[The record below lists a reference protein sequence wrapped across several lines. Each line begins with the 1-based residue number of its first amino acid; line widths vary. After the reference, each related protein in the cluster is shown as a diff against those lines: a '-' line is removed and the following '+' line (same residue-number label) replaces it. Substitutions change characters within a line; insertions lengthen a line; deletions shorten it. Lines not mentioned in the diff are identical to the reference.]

1 MMNRNDL
8 RRADINLLVVF
19 ETMMHEQN
27 VTRVS
32 EKLFLGQPTISSA
45 LARLRL
51 MFDDPLFIRSGR
63 LMEPTSRA
71 QEIFSNL
78 SPALDGIAAAL
89 SHCQAFEPATSEAT
103 FHIGLCD
110 DVEYALLPEL
120 LRRLRAEAP
129 GTTLVV
135 RRTDQWQLSQLM
147 ASGEISLGI
156 SPTLELPANA
166 RRKLLRPIRPM
177 LLRADSQ
184 PGELTLDEFCRRP
197 HAIVSSMGN
206 VIDDSDRALCLMGR
220 QRRVVLTVPQF
231 SALPVLL
238 AQERHDSHCAGLRCP
253 GDGGDDRHEG
263 ASGSICLP
271 QHELSMVWRG
281 ASHNDPG
288 ERWLRSRCSAFLAE
302 QSRPAG
308 ELEES
313 GLTGPYRK
321 GFALSGKTGCDTPGG
336 NREMALEGV
345 THSFL
350 VTEAAGSGDLV
361 DVALGVFQHSTRGF
375 KAEHLDGFGRGSSGL
390 AFVDPGKIAWAHPCP
405 GGPVVRR

>member
-19 ETMMHEQN
+19 ETLMHERN
-27 VTRVS
+27 VSRVG

-89 SHCQAFEPATSEAT
+89 SRCQAFDPGTSEAT
-103 FHIGLCD
+103 FHVGLSD
-110 DVEYALLPEL
+110 DVEYALLPDL
-120 LRRLRAEAP
+120 LRRLRVEAP

-135 RRTDQWQLSQLM
+135 RRADQWQMSQLLI
-147 ASGEISLGI
+147 SGEITLGI
-156 SPTLELPANA
+156 SHTLELPANA
-166 RRKLLRPIRPM
+166 RRKDLRRIRPM

-184 PGELTLDEFCRRP
+184 PGELSLDEFCQRP
-197 HAIVSSMGN
+197 HAVVSSMGS
-206 VIDDSDRALCLMGR
+206 VIDDSDRALNLIGR

-238 AQERHDSHCAGLRCP
+238 AHSDMIAIVPDYVAQAMATAAGLRAEP
-253 GDGGDDRHEG
+253 APIR
-263 ASGSICLP
+263 LP
-271 QHELSMVWRG
+271 EHALSMVWGG

-288 ERWLRSRCSAFLAE
+288 ECWLRSRCSAF
-302 QSRPAG
+302 
-308 ELEES
+308 
-313 GLTGPYRK
+313 
-321 GFALSGKTGCDTPGG
+321 
-336 NREMALEGV
+336 V
-345 THSFL
+345 
-350 VTEAAGSGDLV
+350 
-361 DVALGVFQHSTRGF
+361 
-375 KAEHLDGFGRGSSGL
+375 AEHAEHHASRKV
-390 AFVDPGKIAWAHPCP
+390 A
-405 GGPVVRR
+405 

>member
-71 QEIFSNL
+71 QAIFSNL

-120 LRRLRAEAP
+120 LRRLRVEAP

-135 RRTDQWQLSQLM
+135 RRADQWQVSQLL

-206 VIDDSDRALCLMGR
+206 VIDDSDRALCLLGR

-238 AQERHDSHCAGLRCP
+238 AQSEMIAIVPDYVAQAMAVTTGMRAQAAP
-253 GDGGDDRHEG
+253 
-263 ASGSICLP
+263 ICLP
-271 QHELSMVWRG
+271 QYELSMVWRG

-288 ERWLRSRCSAFLAE
+288 ERWLRSRCSALLAE
-302 QSRPAG
+302 QADPREHSR
-308 ELEES
+308 
-313 GLTGPYRK
+313 R
-321 GFALSGKTGCDTPGG
+321 
-336 NREMALEGV
+336 
-345 THSFL
+345 
-350 VTEAAGSGDLV
+350 
-361 DVALGVFQHSTRGF
+361 VA
-375 KAEHLDGFGRGSSGL
+375 
-390 AFVDPGKIAWAHPCP
+390 
-405 GGPVVRR
+405 

>member
-19 ETMMHEQN
+19 ETMMHERN

-71 QEIFSNL
+71 REIFSNL
-78 SPALDGIAAAL
+78 SPALDSIAAAL
-89 SHCQAFEPATSEAT
+89 SRCQAFEPATSEAT

-120 LRRLRAEAP
+120 LRRLRVEAP

-135 RRTDQWQLSQLM
+135 RRADQWQVSQLLT
-147 ASGEISLGI
+147 SGEISLGI

-166 RRKLLRPIRPM
+166 RRKTLRPIRPM

-197 HAIVSSMGN
+197 HAVVSSMGN

-238 AQERHDSHCAGLRCP
+238 VGSDMIAIVPDYVALAMAVVAGMRAQAAP
-253 GDGGDDRHEG
+253 
-263 ASGSICLP
+263 ICLP

-288 ERWLRSRCSAFLAE
+288 ERWLRSRCSALLAE
-302 QSRPAG
+302 Q
-308 ELEES
+308 
-313 GLTGPYRK
+313 
-321 GFALSGKTGCDTPGG
+321 
-336 NREMALEGV
+336 
-345 THSFL
+345 
-350 VTEAAGSGDLV
+350 GDSQARSWK
-361 DVALGVFQHSTRGF
+361 VA
-375 KAEHLDGFGRGSSGL
+375 
-390 AFVDPGKIAWAHPCP
+390 
-405 GGPVVRR
+405 

>member
-19 ETMMHEQN
+19 ETMMHERN

-71 QEIFSNL
+71 REIFSNL

-89 SHCQAFEPATSEAT
+89 SRCQAFEPATSEAT

-120 LRRLRAEAP
+120 LRRLRIEAP

-135 RRTDQWQLSQLM
+135 RRADQWQVSQLL

-166 RRKLLRPIRPM
+166 RRKTLRPIRPM

-197 HAIVSSMGN
+197 HAVVSSMGN

-231 SALPVLL
+231 SALPMLL
-238 AQERHDSHCAGLRCP
+238 AGSDMIAIVPDYVALAMAVLAGMRAQAAP
-253 GDGGDDRHEG
+253 
-263 ASGSICLP
+263 ICLP

-288 ERWLRSRCSAFLAE
+288 ERWLRSRCSALLAE
-302 QSRPAG
+302 Q
-308 ELEES
+308 
-313 GLTGPYRK
+313 
-321 GFALSGKTGCDTPGG
+321 
-336 NREMALEGV
+336 
-345 THSFL
+345 
-350 VTEAAGSGDLV
+350 GDSQARSWK
-361 DVALGVFQHSTRGF
+361 VA
-375 KAEHLDGFGRGSSGL
+375 
-390 AFVDPGKIAWAHPCP
+390 
-405 GGPVVRR
+405 

>member
-1 MMNRNDL
+1 MNRNDL

-19 ETMMHEQN
+19 ETMMHERN

-71 QEIFSNL
+71 REIFSNL

-89 SHCQAFEPATSEAT
+89 SRCQAFEPATSEAT

-120 LRRLRAEAP
+120 LRRLRIEAP

-135 RRTDQWQLSQLM
+135 RRADQWQVSQLL

-166 RRKLLRPIRPM
+166 RRKTLRPIRPM

-231 SALPVLL
+231 SALPMLL
-238 AQERHDSHCAGLRCP
+238 AGSDMIAIVPDYVALAMAVVAGMRAQAAP
-253 GDGGDDRHEG
+253 
-263 ASGSICLP
+263 ICLP

-288 ERWLRSRCSAFLAE
+288 ERWLRSRCSALLAE
-302 QSRPAG
+302 Q
-308 ELEES
+308 
-313 GLTGPYRK
+313 
-321 GFALSGKTGCDTPGG
+321 
-336 NREMALEGV
+336 
-345 THSFL
+345 
-350 VTEAAGSGDLV
+350 GDSQARSWK
-361 DVALGVFQHSTRGF
+361 VA
-375 KAEHLDGFGRGSSGL
+375 
-390 AFVDPGKIAWAHPCP
+390 
-405 GGPVVRR
+405 

>member
-19 ETMMHEQN
+19 ETMMHERN

-71 QEIFSNL
+71 REIFSNL

-89 SHCQAFEPATSEAT
+89 SRCQAFEPATSEAT

-120 LRRLRAEAP
+120 LRRLRIEAP

-135 RRTDQWQLSQLM
+135 RRADQWQVSQLL

-166 RRKLLRPIRPM
+166 RRKTLRPIRPM

-197 HAIVSSMGN
+197 HAVVSSMGN

-238 AQERHDSHCAGLRCP
+238 A
-253 GDGGDDRHEG
+253 
-263 ASGSICLP
+263 GSDMIAIVPDYVALAMAVLADMRAQAAPICLP

-288 ERWLRSRCSAFLAE
+288 ERWLRSRCSALLAE
-302 QSRPAG
+302 Q
-308 ELEES
+308 
-313 GLTGPYRK
+313 
-321 GFALSGKTGCDTPGG
+321 
-336 NREMALEGV
+336 
-345 THSFL
+345 
-350 VTEAAGSGDLV
+350 GDSQARSWK
-361 DVALGVFQHSTRGF
+361 VA
-375 KAEHLDGFGRGSSGL
+375 
-390 AFVDPGKIAWAHPCP
+390 
-405 GGPVVRR
+405 

>member
-238 AQERHDSHCAGLRCP
+238 AQSDMIAIVPDYVAQAMAVTTGLRAQAAP
-253 GDGGDDRHEG
+253 
-263 ASGSICLP
+263 ICLP

-302 QSRPAG
+302 QADPREHSR
-308 ELEES
+308 
-313 GLTGPYRK
+313 R
-321 GFALSGKTGCDTPGG
+321 
-336 NREMALEGV
+336 
-345 THSFL
+345 
-350 VTEAAGSGDLV
+350 
-361 DVALGVFQHSTRGF
+361 VA
-375 KAEHLDGFGRGSSGL
+375 
-390 AFVDPGKIAWAHPCP
+390 
-405 GGPVVRR
+405 

>member
-19 ETMMHEQN
+19 ETMMHERN

-71 QEIFSNL
+71 REIFSNL

-89 SHCQAFEPATSEAT
+89 SRCQAFEPATSEAT

-135 RRTDQWQLSQLM
+135 RRADQWQVSQLL

-166 RRKLLRPIRPM
+166 RRKTLRPIRPM

-197 HAIVSSMGN
+197 HAVVSSMGN

-220 QRRVVLTVPQF
+220 HRRVVLTVPQF

-238 AQERHDSHCAGLRCP
+238 AGSDMIAIVPDYVALAMAVVAGMRAQAAP
-253 GDGGDDRHEG
+253 
-263 ASGSICLP
+263 ICLP

-288 ERWLRSRCSAFLAE
+288 ERWLRSRCSALLAE
-302 QSRPAG
+302 Q
-308 ELEES
+308 
-313 GLTGPYRK
+313 
-321 GFALSGKTGCDTPGG
+321 
-336 NREMALEGV
+336 
-345 THSFL
+345 
-350 VTEAAGSGDLV
+350 GDSQARSWK
-361 DVALGVFQHSTRGF
+361 VA
-375 KAEHLDGFGRGSSGL
+375 
-390 AFVDPGKIAWAHPCP
+390 
-405 GGPVVRR
+405 

>member
-19 ETMMHEQN
+19 ETMMHERN

-71 QEIFSNL
+71 REIFSNL

-89 SHCQAFEPATSEAT
+89 SRCQAFEPATSEAT

-120 LRRLRAEAP
+120 LRRLRVEAP

-135 RRTDQWQLSQLM
+135 RRADQWQVSQLL

-166 RRKLLRPIRPM
+166 RRKTLRPIRPM

-184 PGELTLDEFCRRP
+184 PGELTLDEFCSRP
-197 HAIVSSMGN
+197 HAVVSSMGN

-238 AQERHDSHCAGLRCP
+238 AGSDMIAIVPDYVALAMAVLAGMRAQAAP
-253 GDGGDDRHEG
+253 
-263 ASGSICLP
+263 ICLP

-288 ERWLRSRCSAFLAE
+288 ERWLRSRCSALLAE
-302 QSRPAG
+302 Q
-308 ELEES
+308 
-313 GLTGPYRK
+313 
-321 GFALSGKTGCDTPGG
+321 
-336 NREMALEGV
+336 
-345 THSFL
+345 
-350 VTEAAGSGDLV
+350 GDSQARSWK
-361 DVALGVFQHSTRGF
+361 VA
-375 KAEHLDGFGRGSSGL
+375 
-390 AFVDPGKIAWAHPCP
+390 
-405 GGPVVRR
+405 

>member
-19 ETMMHEQN
+19 ETMMHERN

-71 QEIFSNL
+71 REIFSNL

-89 SHCQAFEPATSEAT
+89 SRCQAFEPATSEAT

-120 LRRLRAEAP
+120 LRRLRVEAP

-135 RRTDQWQLSQLM
+135 RRADQWQVSQLL

-166 RRKLLRPIRPM
+166 RRKTLRPIRPM

-238 AQERHDSHCAGLRCP
+238 AGSDMIAIVPDYVALAMAVVAGMRAQAAP
-253 GDGGDDRHEG
+253 
-263 ASGSICLP
+263 ICLP

-288 ERWLRSRCSAFLAE
+288 ERWLRSRCSALLAE
-302 QSRPAG
+302 Q
-308 ELEES
+308 
-313 GLTGPYRK
+313 
-321 GFALSGKTGCDTPGG
+321 
-336 NREMALEGV
+336 
-345 THSFL
+345 
-350 VTEAAGSGDLV
+350 GDSQARSWK
-361 DVALGVFQHSTRGF
+361 VA
-375 KAEHLDGFGRGSSGL
+375 
-390 AFVDPGKIAWAHPCP
+390 
-405 GGPVVRR
+405 

>member
-1 MMNRNDL
+1 MNRNDL

-19 ETMMHEQN
+19 ETMMHERN

-71 QEIFSNL
+71 REIFSNL
-78 SPALDGIAAAL
+78 SPALDSIAAAL
-89 SHCQAFEPATSEAT
+89 SRCQAFEPATSEAT

-120 LRRLRAEAP
+120 LRRLRVEAP

-135 RRTDQWQLSQLM
+135 RRADQWQVSQLLT
-147 ASGEISLGI
+147 SGEISLGI

-166 RRKLLRPIRPM
+166 RRKTLRPIRPM

-197 HAIVSSMGN
+197 HAVVSSMGN

-238 AQERHDSHCAGLRCP
+238 AGSDMIAIVPDYVALAMAVLAGMRAQAAP
-253 GDGGDDRHEG
+253 
-263 ASGSICLP
+263 ICLP

-288 ERWLRSRCSAFLAE
+288 ERWLRSRCSALLAE
-302 QSRPAG
+302 Q
-308 ELEES
+308 
-313 GLTGPYRK
+313 
-321 GFALSGKTGCDTPGG
+321 
-336 NREMALEGV
+336 
-345 THSFL
+345 
-350 VTEAAGSGDLV
+350 GDSQARSWK
-361 DVALGVFQHSTRGF
+361 VA
-375 KAEHLDGFGRGSSGL
+375 
-390 AFVDPGKIAWAHPCP
+390 
-405 GGPVVRR
+405 

>member
-19 ETMMHEQN
+19 ETMMHERN

-71 QEIFSNL
+71 REIFSNL

-89 SHCQAFEPATSEAT
+89 SRCQAFEPATSEAT

-120 LRRLRAEAP
+120 LRRLRIEAP

-135 RRTDQWQLSQLM
+135 RRADQWQVSQLL

-166 RRKLLRPIRPM
+166 RRKTLRPIRPM

-197 HAIVSSMGN
+197 HAVVSSMGN

-238 AQERHDSHCAGLRCP
+238 AGSDMIAIVPDYVALAMAVLAGMRAQAAP
-253 GDGGDDRHEG
+253 
-263 ASGSICLP
+263 ICLP

-288 ERWLRSRCSAFLAE
+288 ERWLRSRCSALLAE
-302 QSRPAG
+302 Q
-308 ELEES
+308 
-313 GLTGPYRK
+313 
-321 GFALSGKTGCDTPGG
+321 
-336 NREMALEGV
+336 
-345 THSFL
+345 
-350 VTEAAGSGDLV
+350 GDSQARSWK
-361 DVALGVFQHSTRGF
+361 VA
-375 KAEHLDGFGRGSSGL
+375 
-390 AFVDPGKIAWAHPCP
+390 
-405 GGPVVRR
+405 

>member
-19 ETMMHEQN
+19 ETMMHERN

-71 QEIFSNL
+71 REIFSNL
-78 SPALDGIAAAL
+78 SPALDSIAAAL
-89 SHCQAFEPATSEAT
+89 SRCQAFEPATSEAT

-120 LRRLRAEAP
+120 LRRLRVEAP

-135 RRTDQWQLSQLM
+135 RRADQWQVSQLLT
-147 ASGEISLGI
+147 SGEISLGI

-166 RRKLLRPIRPM
+166 RRKTLRPIRPM

-197 HAIVSSMGN
+197 HAVVSSMGN

-238 AQERHDSHCAGLRCP
+238 AGSDMIAIVPDYVALAMAVLAGMRAQAAP
-253 GDGGDDRHEG
+253 
-263 ASGSICLP
+263 ICLP

-288 ERWLRSRCSAFLAE
+288 ERWLRSRCSALLAE
-302 QSRPAG
+302 Q
-308 ELEES
+308 
-313 GLTGPYRK
+313 
-321 GFALSGKTGCDTPGG
+321 
-336 NREMALEGV
+336 
-345 THSFL
+345 
-350 VTEAAGSGDLV
+350 GDSQARSWK
-361 DVALGVFQHSTRGF
+361 VA
-375 KAEHLDGFGRGSSGL
+375 
-390 AFVDPGKIAWAHPCP
+390 
-405 GGPVVRR
+405 

>member
-19 ETMMHEQN
+19 ETMMHERN

-71 QEIFSNL
+71 REIFSNL

-89 SHCQAFEPATSEAT
+89 SRCQAFEPATSEAT

-120 LRRLRAEAP
+120 LRRLRVEAP

-135 RRTDQWQLSQLM
+135 RRADQWQVSQLL

-166 RRKLLRPIRPM
+166 RRKTLRPIRPM

-238 AQERHDSHCAGLRCP
+238 A
-253 GDGGDDRHEG
+253 
-263 ASGSICLP
+263 GSDMIAIVPDYVALAMAVLTGMRAQAAPICLP

-288 ERWLRSRCSAFLAE
+288 ERWLRSRCSALLAE
-302 QSRPAG
+302 Q
-308 ELEES
+308 
-313 GLTGPYRK
+313 
-321 GFALSGKTGCDTPGG
+321 
-336 NREMALEGV
+336 
-345 THSFL
+345 
-350 VTEAAGSGDLV
+350 GDSQARSWK
-361 DVALGVFQHSTRGF
+361 VA
-375 KAEHLDGFGRGSSGL
+375 
-390 AFVDPGKIAWAHPCP
+390 
-405 GGPVVRR
+405 

>member
-1 MMNRNDL
+1 MNRNDL

-19 ETMMHEQN
+19 ETMMHERN

-71 QEIFSNL
+71 REIFSNL

-89 SHCQAFEPATSEAT
+89 SRCQAFEPATSEAT

-120 LRRLRAEAP
+120 LRRLRVEAP

-135 RRTDQWQLSQLM
+135 RRADQWQVSQLL

-166 RRKLLRPIRPM
+166 RRKTLRPIRPM

-197 HAIVSSMGN
+197 HAVVSSMGN

-238 AQERHDSHCAGLRCP
+238 AGSDMIAIVPDYVALAMAVVAGMRAQAAP
-253 GDGGDDRHEG
+253 
-263 ASGSICLP
+263 ICLP

-288 ERWLRSRCSAFLAE
+288 ERWLRSRCSALLAE
-302 QSRPAG
+302 Q
-308 ELEES
+308 
-313 GLTGPYRK
+313 
-321 GFALSGKTGCDTPGG
+321 
-336 NREMALEGV
+336 
-345 THSFL
+345 
-350 VTEAAGSGDLV
+350 GDSQARSWK
-361 DVALGVFQHSTRGF
+361 VA
-375 KAEHLDGFGRGSSGL
+375 
-390 AFVDPGKIAWAHPCP
+390 
-405 GGPVVRR
+405 

>member
-19 ETMMHEQN
+19 ETMMHERN

-71 QEIFSNL
+71 REIFSNL

-89 SHCQAFEPATSEAT
+89 SRCQAFEPATSEAT

-120 LRRLRAEAP
+120 LRRLRVEAP

-135 RRTDQWQLSQLM
+135 RRADQWQVSQLL

-166 RRKLLRPIRPM
+166 RRKTLRPIRPM

-197 HAIVSSMGN
+197 HAVVSSMGN

-238 AQERHDSHCAGLRCP
+238 AGSDMIAIVPDYVALAMAVLAGMRAQAAP
-253 GDGGDDRHEG
+253 
-263 ASGSICLP
+263 ICLP

-288 ERWLRSRCSAFLAE
+288 ERWLRSRCSALLAE
-302 QSRPAG
+302 Q
-308 ELEES
+308 
-313 GLTGPYRK
+313 
-321 GFALSGKTGCDTPGG
+321 
-336 NREMALEGV
+336 
-345 THSFL
+345 
-350 VTEAAGSGDLV
+350 GDSQARSWK
-361 DVALGVFQHSTRGF
+361 VA
-375 KAEHLDGFGRGSSGL
+375 
-390 AFVDPGKIAWAHPCP
+390 
-405 GGPVVRR
+405 

>member
-19 ETMMHEQN
+19 ETMMHERN

-71 QEIFSNL
+71 REIFSNL

-120 LRRLRAEAP
+120 LRRLRVEAP

-135 RRTDQWQLSQLM
+135 RRADQWQVSQLL

-166 RRKLLRPIRPM
+166 RRKTLRPIRPM

-197 HAIVSSMGN
+197 HAVVSSMGN

-231 SALPVLL
+231 SALPMLL
-238 AQERHDSHCAGLRCP
+238 AQSDMIAIVPDYVAQAMAVVTGMRAQAAP
-253 GDGGDDRHEG
+253 
-263 ASGSICLP
+263 ICLP

-288 ERWLRSRCSAFLAE
+288 ERWLRSRCSALLAE
-302 QSRPAG
+302 QDDSQERSR
-308 ELEES
+308 
-313 GLTGPYRK
+313 R
-321 GFALSGKTGCDTPGG
+321 
-336 NREMALEGV
+336 
-345 THSFL
+345 
-350 VTEAAGSGDLV
+350 
-361 DVALGVFQHSTRGF
+361 VA
-375 KAEHLDGFGRGSSGL
+375 
-390 AFVDPGKIAWAHPCP
+390 
-405 GGPVVRR
+405 

>member
-19 ETMMHEQN
+19 ETMMHERN

-71 QEIFSNL
+71 REIFSNL

-89 SHCQAFEPATSEAT
+89 SRCQAFEPATSEAT

-120 LRRLRAEAP
+120 LRRLRVEAP

-135 RRTDQWQLSQLM
+135 RRADQWQVSQLL

-166 RRKLLRPIRPM
+166 RRKTLRPIRPM

-184 PGELTLDEFCRRP
+184 PGELTLDEFCCRP
-197 HAIVSSMGN
+197 HAVVSSMGN

-238 AQERHDSHCAGLRCP
+238 AGSDMIAIVPDYVALAMAVLAGMRVQAAP
-253 GDGGDDRHEG
+253 
-263 ASGSICLP
+263 ICLP

-288 ERWLRSRCSAFLAE
+288 ERWLRSRCSALLAE
-302 QSRPAG
+302 QDDSQAR
-308 ELEES
+308 S
-313 GLTGPYRK
+313 WK
-321 GFALSGKTGCDTPGG
+321 
-336 NREMALEGV
+336 
-345 THSFL
+345 
-350 VTEAAGSGDLV
+350 
-361 DVALGVFQHSTRGF
+361 VA
-375 KAEHLDGFGRGSSGL
+375 
-390 AFVDPGKIAWAHPCP
+390 
-405 GGPVVRR
+405 

>member
-1 MMNRNDL
+1 MNRNDL

-19 ETMMHEQN
+19 ETMMHERN

-71 QEIFSNL
+71 REIFSNL

-89 SHCQAFEPATSEAT
+89 SRCQAFEPATSEAT

-120 LRRLRAEAP
+120 LRRVRVEAP

-135 RRTDQWQLSQLM
+135 RRADQWQVSQLL

-166 RRKLLRPIRPM
+166 RRKTLRPIRPM

-184 PGELTLDEFCRRP
+184 PGELTLDEFCCRP
-197 HAIVSSMGN
+197 HAVVSSMGN

-238 AQERHDSHCAGLRCP
+238 AESDMIAIVPDYVAQAMAMTTGMRAQAAP
-253 GDGGDDRHEG
+253 
-263 ASGSICLP
+263 ICLP

-288 ERWLRSRCSAFLAE
+288 ERWLRSRCSALLAE
-302 QSRPAG
+302 QDDA
-308 ELEES
+308 
-313 GLTGPYRK
+313 
-321 GFALSGKTGCDTPGG
+321 
-336 NREMALEGV
+336 RER
-345 THSFL
+345 SKR
-350 VTEAAGSGDLV
+350 
-361 DVALGVFQHSTRGF
+361 VA
-375 KAEHLDGFGRGSSGL
+375 
-390 AFVDPGKIAWAHPCP
+390 
-405 GGPVVRR
+405 